1 MEEISTE
8 LPNSTPRIVRLSSSS
23 SEQYFI
29 IAEKDVFC
37 EVPDL
42 ENAIFTWFILHY
54 IFNIKYEKRINNV
67 GLFFQDNIFQ
77 MSDHSSR
84 SATYNSI
91 IGDIKQYLKH

>member
-42 ENAIFTWFILHY
+42 ENGIFTWFILHY
-54 IFNIKYEKRINNV
+54 IQHINNV